1 MAISNDCLMTVS
13 GLLGSRES
21 GQYVLVRFED
31 RNETAPKKKVIIGE
45 GERRIR
51 EERKPREAEIKL
63 PSLEVV
69 LNKGFRED
77 EIEKLRDYLKENE
90 KEIMEKARSISSFLH
105 IFG

>member
-1 MAISNDCLMTVS
+1 MSITNDCLMTIS

-31 RNETAPKKKVIIGE
+31 KSDPAPKKKVIIGE
-45 GERRIR
+45 GASRIT
-51 EERKPREAEIKL
+51 EEKKTREAEIKL
-63 PSLEVV
+63 PSLEVI

-77 EIEKLRDYLKENE
+77 EIEKLRSYLKENE